1 MSYKNEMKEAAQ
13 VGTILGLLAST
24 FYAVMAVFVV
34 VGSILS
40 FYLYSY
46 FAPKYEQ
53 VRYDTFKQSQSY
65 NDGMLRDL
73 QDLKMEYIKAN
84 DEQKA
89 ALKAIVIH
97 RFSVYELEKLPYDL
111 RGFYMEL
118 TKNDR

>member
-24 FYAVMAVFVV
+24 FYAILAVFLV

-73 QDLKMEYIKAN
+73 QDLRMEYVKAN

-89 ALKAIVIH
+89 AIKYIAIH
-97 RFSVYELEKLPYDL
+97 RFSVYDIDRLPVDL
-111 RGFYMEL
+111 RVFYQEL
-118 TKNDR
+118 SK